1 MAQNGLNAA
10 PTGGF
15 WALKTAS
22 EGVFAA
28 KTAKNAPEQ
37 AKPFQS
43 LLSDGREGHDD
54 PILARSLTAVFVLNV
69 KSVLGF
75 FAAKL
80 PWIYRHKR
88 PSWAIVAILMQLT
101 SIIALAKTLYHR
113 AADRQSDTLPY
124 LPVQPGK
131 IQL

>member
-1 MAQNGLNAA
+1 MAQNGLKAA
-10 PTGGF
+10 PVGGF
-15 WALKTAS
+15 WALKAAS
-22 EGVFAA
+22 EGGFAA

-37 AKPFQS
+37 AKPLQS

-54 PILARSLTAVFVLNV
+54 PILARSLTITLTLNV

-88 PSWAIVAILMQLT
+88 SSWAIVMQLM
-101 SIIALAKTLYHR
+101 SIIALAQSLYHR